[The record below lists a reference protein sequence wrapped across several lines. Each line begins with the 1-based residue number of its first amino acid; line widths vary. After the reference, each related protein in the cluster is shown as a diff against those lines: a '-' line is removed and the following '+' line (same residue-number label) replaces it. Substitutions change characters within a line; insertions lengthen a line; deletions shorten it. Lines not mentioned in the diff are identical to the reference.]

1 MSNYFKNDLNFTIIC
16 PIEISARELVSKL
29 FLLSKVID
37 NKKGQIVIGSKQN
50 CHLTLGKFNNQIYID
65 KGYHQ
70 KISEKIYKK
79 IKDRGGLIISLDE
92 ENAVDYADFSTVNY
106 RFPEKVFHVFDLIFL
121 WGNKVFDFLKKNRN
135 LNKNI
140 KKIYV
145 SGHTKF
151 ELLKP
156 SYNYLY
162 EDKSKLLKEKYG
174 EFILVN
180 TDFGFSNN
188 IMGKEEIIKKYSTRV
203 TRLEGAIKYQQKQIE
218 LFLEMVEFLAT
229 KINYNIIIRPH
240 PEESLE
246 IYKYLEKKYNNVIV
260 IFEGEVIPWLIAC
273 KRMIHHDCTTSIEY
287 AMMGK
292 VPISYAAYLDPT
304 YSTQV
309 PLEISKKIEKKED
322 LLEYIIK
329 DKKNVLEQSKI
340 KILDEWF
347 CYNKNSTKIISEEI
361 CKILKKRFDKKN
373 TILESIYLYIIAM
386 YINIKNFIKFLLL
399 IKKSKLHLNKLKGF
413 NYIEI
418 KKMIALINKV
428 ENLNLKVHLLADE
441 FFLIRNNDK

>member
-1 MSNYFKNDLNFTIIC
+1 
-16 PIEISARELVSKL
+16 
-29 FLLSKVID
+29 
-37 NKKGQIVIGSKQN
+37 
-50 CHLTLGKFNNQIYID
+50 
-65 KGYHQ
+65 
-70 KISEKIYKK
+70 
-79 IKDRGGLIISLDE
+79 
-92 ENAVDYADFSTVNY
+92 
-106 RFPEKVFHVFDLIFL
+106 
-121 WGNKVFDFLKKNRN
+121 
-135 LNKNI
+135 
-140 KKIYV
+140 
-145 SGHTKF
+145 
-151 ELLKP
+151 
-156 SYNYLY
+156 
-162 EDKSKLLKEKYG
+162 
-174 EFILVN
+174 
-180 TDFGFSNN
+180 
-188 IMGKEEIIKKYSTRV
+188 MGKEEIIKKYSTRV